1 MTAPNIQQAH
11 TLTLT
16 EDERVNLAME
26 KAVTADHAHLL
37 QSHGAGGFQKQQNDA
52 GLGVGGM
59 ATPSGS
65 GQSTGVSSSSKGGI
79 ALSTPSPGAPY
90 TAPAGQPAVSGEA
103 EE

>member
-16 EDERVNLAME
+16 EEERVNLAME

-37 QSHGAGGFQKQQNDA
+37 QSHGAGG
-52 GLGVGGM
+52 LGGM

-65 GQSTGVSSSSKGGI
+65 GQSTGVSSSGKGGI
-79 ALSTPSPGAPY
+79 A
-90 TAPAGQPAVSGEA
+90 
-103 EE
+103 